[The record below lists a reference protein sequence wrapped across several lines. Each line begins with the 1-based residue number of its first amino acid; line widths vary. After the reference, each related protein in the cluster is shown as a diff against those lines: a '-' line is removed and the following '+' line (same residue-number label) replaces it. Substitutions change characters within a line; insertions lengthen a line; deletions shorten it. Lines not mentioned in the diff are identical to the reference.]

1 MVKSERKGAR
11 NRKLTMNF
19 DFALVLVILT
29 LISGLVWLVDS
40 LLFRQRRMDRA
51 VQEPVQEYR
60 EPVPVEYARS
70 LFPVLLIVLLFRS
83 FLFEP
88 FKIPSG
94 SMIPTLL
101 IGDFIVV
108 NKYAYG
114 LRLPVLNKKFVAIG
128 EPRRGDVAVFRY
140 PVDESVNFIKRV
152 IGLPGDT
159 VTYRN
164 KELFVNGERV
174 PAGSKSPFTTRDLKC
189 TTPRGDAR
197 RLQEQLGEVAH
208 DILHHESAPSRNGQ
222 WVVPEGHYFLMGDN
236 RDRSNDSREW
246 GFVPEE
252 NLVGRA
258 VGIWLNFDFE
268 KGCADWS
275 RIANGID

>member
-1 MVKSERKGAR
+1 
-11 NRKLTMNF
+11 MNL
-19 DFALVLVILT
+19 DFAFVLVVLT
-29 LISGLVWLVDS
+29 GISGVIWLIDS
-40 LLFRQRRMDRA
+40 LLFRQRRKDKA
-51 VQEPVQEYR
+51 AQIGPEPPH
-60 EPVPVEYARS
+60 EPLAVEYSRS
-70 LFPVLLIVLLFRS
+70 LFPVLLLVLLFRS

-108 NKYAYG
+108 NKFSYG
-114 LRLPVLNKKFVAIG
+114 LRWPVLNRKFITIG
-128 EPRRGDVAVFRY
+128 NPKRGDVAVFRY
-140 PVDESVNFIKRV
+140 PVDPGINFIKRV
-152 IGLPGDT
+152 IGLPGDSI
-159 VTYRN
+159 TYRD
-164 KELFVNGERV
+164 KQIFVNGEAVRNE
-174 PAGSKSPFTTRDLKC
+174 PLGQFKSTDVKC
-189 TTPRGDAR
+189 STPRKDAVLEYENIGR
-197 RLQEQLGEVAH
+197 DGY
-208 DILHHESAPSRNGQ
+208 DILLHSNSAGRNGQ
-222 WVVPEGHYFLMGDN
+222 WLVPEGHYFMMGDN

-275 RIANGID
+275 RVGNGIR